1 MTLAKINTSIVSPS
15 KCDNTI
21 EQCKTSCLTNEA
33 RTIVSP
39 ISDLRESPTI
49 EKFKISI
56 RICGIKKRCRKI
68 EQHFFTVS
76 YVDYNEG
83 NFDQDAIRSL
93 VIDFVAS
100 NVKTVCS
107 HCIVSLDHV
116 EQSFNGRFNCEK
128 WLPFSDKN
136 KSFEIAQCAF

>member
-1 MTLAKINTSIVSPS
+1 MSQATITNSIVSPI
-15 KCDNTI
+15 T
-21 EQCKTSCLTNEA
+21 
-33 RTIVSP
+33 
-39 ISDLRESPTI
+39 DLRESSTI

-68 EQHFFTVS
+68 EQHFFSIS
-76 YVDYNEG
+76 YVDYNNG
-83 NFDQDAIRSL
+83 SFDQDAIRSL

-107 HCIVSLDHV
+107 HCLVALDHV
-116 EQSFNGRFNCEK
+116 EQSFNGRFNCEQ

-136 KSFEIAQCAF
+136 KRFEIAQAAFNN

>member
-1 MTLAKINTSIVSPS
+1 MITA
-15 KCDNTI
+15 TI
-21 EQCKTSCLTNEA
+21 ENSSLLSQETNEV
-33 RTIVSP
+33 TQ
-39 ISDLRESPTI
+39 

-68 EQHFFTVS
+68 EQHFFTIS

-107 HCIVSLDHV
+107 HCIVSLNHV

-136 KSFEIAQCAF
+136 KRFEIAQSAF

>member
-1 MTLAKINTSIVSPS
+1 MSLATITASITSPS
-15 KCDNTI
+15 I
-21 EQCKTSCLTNEA
+21 ETE
-33 RTIVSP
+33 
-39 ISDLRESPTI
+39 DPTQ
-49 EKFKISI
+49 EKFKICI
-56 RICGIKKRCRKI
+56 RICAIKKRCRKI

-76 YVDYNEG
+76 YVDYNNG
-83 NFDQDAIRSL
+83 IFDQDAIRQV

-128 WLPFSDKN
+128 WQPFSDKN
-136 KSFEIAQCAF
+136 KRFEIAQAAFHN

>member
-1 MTLAKINTSIVSPS
+1 MITA
-15 KCDNTI
+15 TI
-21 EQCKTSCLTNEA
+21 ENSSLLSQETEEPSQ
-33 RTIVSP
+33 
-39 ISDLRESPTI
+39 

-68 EQHFFTVS
+68 EQHFFTIS

-83 NFDQDAIRSL
+83 NFDLDTIRPL

-107 HCIVSLDHV
+107 HCVVSLDHV

-136 KSFEIAQCAF
+136 KRFEIAQSAF

>member
-1 MTLAKINTSIVSPS
+1 MITT
-15 KCDNTI
+15 TI
-21 EQCKTSCLTNEA
+21 ENNALLSQ
-33 RTIVSP
+33 
-39 ISDLRESPTI
+39 ESEEPTQ

-68 EQHFFTVS
+68 EQHFFTISSVN
-76 YVDYNEG
+76 YNNG
-83 NFDQDAIRSL
+83 SFDQDAIRSL
-93 VIDFVAS
+93 VIDFVGS

-128 WLPFSDKN
+128 WQPLSDKN
-136 KSFEIAQCAF
+136 KRFEIAQSAFNN